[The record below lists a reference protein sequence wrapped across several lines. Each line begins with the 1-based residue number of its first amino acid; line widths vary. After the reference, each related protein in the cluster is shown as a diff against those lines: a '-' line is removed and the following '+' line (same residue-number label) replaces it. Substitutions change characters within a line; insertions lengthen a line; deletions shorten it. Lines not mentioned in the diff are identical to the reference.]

1 MLQGEHSA
9 ILSAFIKLPIV
20 IKIFVLSIFEW
31 VFYTGFTVYNLYI
44 KISPSFE
51 NRERSAWALVGID
64 AFLLLLYNSL
74 WFNFKCTCIS
84 CHILS
89 KLHARHLSRDMWF
102 PTMWRFDKCRL
113 RPPFAASFQ
122 AKKLQIMFGQRLANA
137 LIRLHVCMC
146 KLIWAFAGHTFHIVG
161 SLMSRLICFYTN

>member
-1 MLQGEHSA
+1 MLQGEHFA
-9 ILSAFIKLPIV
+9 ILLAFIKLPFV

-31 VFYTGFTVYNLYI
+31 VFYTGFTEYYLYI

-89 KLHARHLSRDMWF
+89 KLHARHLTCVLILNVRVFLATFSVNSMPCIWAVICDF
-102 PTMWRFDKCRL
+102 QQCGVLTSVDSDNPL
-113 RPPFAASFQ
+113 QPPF
-122 AKKLQIMFGQRLANA
+122 KLKNS
-137 LIRLHVCMC
+137 
-146 KLIWAFAGHTFHIVG
+146 K
-161 SLMSRLICFYTN
+161 